1 MEGIVRWGEAIKGLV
16 SKNKVLST
24 KKATTNRRKQICA
37 EQLSKRIQKD
47 LGVEVDSND
56 AADYTKYL

>member
-1 MEGIVRWGEAIKGLV
+1 MEGIASWGAVIKGIAR
-16 SKNKVLST
+16 KNKQLSQEEN
-24 KKATTNRRKQICA
+24 KDNSRKQICA

-47 LGVEVDSND
+47 LGIEVEYNN